1 MHNNVKDTFS
11 TFDFSIFFIFLLQSC
26 RQVKRMRSIM
36 GNCRS
41 PDSLPYKT
49 PIAIIGATVFI
60 LGISTN
66 CIIAAALIRNK
77 KLRKNAYI
85 TLVLLLSVNDT
96 SLCVLVMAICI
107 LNILSDPT
115 SGISHVSC
123 SIITHLLTTTLSIS
137 LGQTLLICINRFLAM
152 NVKPDVNKMLFHE
165 KRKYITTS
173 VVFLGC
179 FTFNFSLIPLQ
190 AEKGKVLF
198 CDACNLFLDDK
209 SYLTAGSIISCFWVV
224 NFTVIITMYLVVL
237 YKLKRRTERVTP
249 TGTFIQVNEL
259 GTGQVDQG
267 RLQYNGPSVLSTNS
281 RPQAVRRSINYN
293 GPSVVSTNARPVS
306 VSRRLSYDRHCVLST
321 NDRPQAVSKRLNY
334 NRPCVL
340 PTNSRPQ
347 AVPSQNTTTRIKA
360 SLAPIKTLGILL
372 VTFASLSLP
381 YLISCLLMSFHIV
394 VYPALHS
401 AFIFLTLLNT
411 VANPILYTW
420 RFAELRQELRKMFR
434 IKQN

>member
-1 MHNNVKDTFS
+1 
-11 TFDFSIFFIFLLQSC
+11 
-26 RQVKRMRSIM
+26 MRSIM

-49 PIAIIGATVFI
+49 PIAIIGAIVFI

-77 KLRKNAYI
+77 KLRMNAYI

-107 LNILSDPT
+107 LNFLSDPT
-115 SGISHVSC
+115 SGVSHMSC
-123 SIITHLLTTTLSIS
+123 SIITHLLTTALSIS

-209 SYLTAGSIISCFWVV
+209 SYLTAGSIISCFWVA
-224 NFTVIITMYLVVL
+224 NFTIVIMMYSIVL

-267 RLQYNGPSVLSTNS
+267 RLKYNGPCVSTTNSLPQAVSRSINYNEPSVLPTNSRPQAVPRSKNYNGPSVLSTNS
-281 RPQAVRRSINYN
+281 RPVSVPRRLSYV
-293 GPSVVSTNARPVS
+293 GPCVSSTNNPPQA
-306 VSRRLSYDRHCVLST
+306 VSRRLD
-321 NDRPQAVSKRLNY
+321 Y

-347 AVPSQNTTTRIKA
+347 AVPCQNNTTRIKA
-360 SLAPIKTLGILL
+360 SLAPIITLGILL
-372 VTFASLSLP
+372 VTFATLSLP
-381 YLISCLLMSFHIV
+381 YLVSCLLISFHIAV
-394 VYPALHS
+394 NPALHS

-411 VANPILYTW
+411 VVNPILYTW